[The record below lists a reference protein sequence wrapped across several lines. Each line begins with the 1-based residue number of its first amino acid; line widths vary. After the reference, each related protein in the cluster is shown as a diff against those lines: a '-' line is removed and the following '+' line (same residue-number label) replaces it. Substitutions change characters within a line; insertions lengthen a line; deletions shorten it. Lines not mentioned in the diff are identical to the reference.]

1 MKSWEK
7 FMFYGMLWSIYAR
20 VLPAGVESTF
30 ACLVAIVCA
39 CGTLFTVFSKE
50 GA

>member
-7 FMFYGMLWSIYAR
+7 FLFYGMLWSIYAK
-20 VLPAGVESTF
+20 VLPAGVESTVAHLF
-30 ACLVAIVCA
+30 ALVCG
-39 CGTLFTVFSKE
+39 CGTLFTIFSKE